1 MHVFLSHVFLSI
13 FLCLIVFVCL
23 TASGVCLEK
32 HKENKGILFAVMG
45 ILVIGVLGFS
55 PLWNPSGLPLKDI
68 DPGTYKI
75 GLVYVAGD
83 NVNVALEWKT
93 GEKGT
98 SEKIYYYQFKK
109 DAFEGTLNS
118 NAQKLIV
125 VQSGNFKKLRL
136 E

>member
-1 MHVFLSHVFLSI
+1 MLVFLPISLG
-13 FLCLIVFVCL
+13 LIVFVCL
-23 TASGVCLEK
+23 VISGVYFEK
-32 HKENKGILFAVMG
+32 NEESKGTIFVFMG
-45 ILVIGVLGFS
+45 ILAMIILGFS
-55 PLWNPSGLPLKDI
+55 KVWNPSGLPLNDI
-68 DPGTYKI
+68 GPGTYKI
-75 GLVYVAGD
+75 GFVYVAGD
-83 NVNVALEWKT
+83 NVNVALEWKI

-109 DAFEGTLNS
+109 DSFEGTLNS